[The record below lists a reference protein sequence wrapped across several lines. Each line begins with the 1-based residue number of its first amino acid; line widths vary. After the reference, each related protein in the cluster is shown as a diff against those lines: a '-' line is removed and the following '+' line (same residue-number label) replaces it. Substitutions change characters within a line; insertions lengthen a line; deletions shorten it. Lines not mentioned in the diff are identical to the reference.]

1 MSGGSQVVRV
11 PGNVA
16 LMLPRRVDKGGL
28 PTSRRSA
35 LARLVIVAVTLLV
48 MSCAI
53 IGGAIASAPAS
64 VEGSVS
70 SPIDVLDGRSGP
82 SLQFELENPGFAS
95 PQAESCA
102 SACLEPRDAFAA
114 CLTIALFVLASIRPA
129 TLNHIPSSTREQPS
143 HAPLP
148 PTAMPAPRPDLTA
161 MSVCIR

>member
-16 LMLPRRVDKGGL
+16 LMWPRRVDKGGL

-129 TLNHIPSSTREQPS
+129 TRNRMNSSPREQPS